1 MSQIS
6 GTQWTLNGY
15 GRAIRTFIN
24 FLNQEDW
31 VDHKIHIK
39 VPPPPRQ
46 SLPFLNSSQ
55 IKQLLEVCD
64 VQEKAIILLIVDSGL
79 RRQEVC
85 NLKIGDVQIE
95 NGMIR
100 VVQSKGNK
108 DRIVFIGQ
116 ATINAILDYLPD
128 FSFREKESPLFKAKN
143 GKPFNGDSMQRM
155 FLRLSKQSGIKVTP
169 HMLRRSFAT
178 LSLKFGMD
186 MVSLQ
191 MLMGHASIETTRR
204 YIQLLCDD
212 LQNAHKKASPVDRL
226 NLNIISVASR

>member
-1 MSQIS
+1 M
-6 GTQWTLNGY
+6 
-15 GRAIRTFIN
+15 
-24 FLNQEDW
+24 
-31 VDHKIHIK
+31 
-39 VPPPPRQ
+39 
-46 SLPFLNSSQ
+46 NSSQ
-55 IKQLLEVCD
+55 ITQLLEVCD
-64 VQEKAIILLIVDSGL
+64 VQEKTIVLLIVDSGS

-100 VVQSKGNK
+100 VVLSKGNK

-128 FSFREKESPLFKAKN
+128 FNYRDKESPLFKTKN
-143 GKPFNGDSMQRM
+143 GKPFNGDRMQKM

-204 YIQLLCDD
+204 YIQLLSDD
-212 LQNAHKKASPVDRL
+212 LQNAQKMQAPL
-226 NLNIISVASR
+226 IG